1 MHRHAQLV
9 FGEADF
15 FSIVCVD
22 DVAGDF
28 RVLVEG
34 LLLDEKPEGGV
45 TARARTSYLPLSV
58 WRTWRFCSRP
68 MALMFAAS
76 DSMPSLTP
84 VLRTLSDDGTSCESG
99 IIWIFMVSSFPLAR
113 PPQRGLD
120 GGKNR
125 RRGAGSNGFQA

>member
-1 MHRHAQLV
+1 
-9 FGEADF
+9 
-15 FSIVCVD
+15 
-22 DVAGDF
+22 
-28 RVLVEG
+28 
-34 LLLDEKPEGGV
+34 
-45 TARARTSYLPLSV
+45 
-58 WRTWRFCSRP
+58 

-76 DSMPSLTP
+76 DSMPSFTP

-125 RRGAGSNGFQA
+125 WARRGSRVFAGTRNATKSAAGNFVCVMGGRSLETMYGAHGCKTATNRGPWWRMGKGQKGFGAEGF